1 MDELDLI
8 GIGIGPSNLSLAALL
23 APITRFRARFFDR
36 RAAFGWHPGMM
47 LPGTRMQTS
56 FLKDLVTPVDPT
68 SPFGFLSYLVARG
81 CFYRFLNAEFS
92 RVRRADFAEYLR
104 WVADQLP
111 NLSFAHEAVSVA
123 HDEHG
128 FSVAFTNGKQARAKN
143 LVVATG
149 LAPHVPAWASGHLGV
164 DCVHS
169 HTYLETPIEV
179 AGRRVL
185 VIGGGQSGAE
195 IFLDLFGGRR
205 GAPAEVVWATRR
217 ANLEPL
223 DESAFANEYFT
234 PEYVRQFHRLPAHR
248 RSRLVDAQKLTGDGI
263 SPETL
268 RELSQALYDRD
279 FLAASGPSHRILPHR
294 EVRTLRRDRSAFQV
308 VMHND
313 FTGADE
319 TLVADVVVLATGY
332 RHRVPTCL
340 DALAARLPYDEE
352 GNVRLGED
360 YSVAI
365 DGAPGHRIY
374 MQNAGRYSHGV
385 ADAQLSLAAWR
396 AAVIVNS
403 LLVSEVYPAVAAAP
417 PLDWCESESTEPW
430 PEAPARSLLS

>member
-36 RAAFGWHPGMM
+36 RASFGWHPGMM

-81 CFYRFLNAEFS
+81 RFYRFLNADFS

-104 WVADQLP
+104 WVAEQLP
-111 NLSFAHEAVSVA
+111 NLTFAHEATSVV
-123 HDEHG
+123 HDERG
-128 FSVAFTNGKQARAKN
+128 FNVAFTNGTQSRAKN

-149 LAPHVPAWASGHLGV
+149 LAPHVPPWASAHVGA
-164 DCVHS
+164 DCIHS
-169 HTYLETPIEV
+169 HIYLEAPIDV
-179 AGRRVL
+179 SGRRVL

-205 GAPAEVVWATRR
+205 GAAAEVVWATRR

-234 PEYVRQFHRLPAHR
+234 PAYVRQFHRLPAHR
-248 RSRLVDAQKLTGDGI
+248 RSRLVEAQKLTGDGI

-268 RELSQALYDRD
+268 RELSQSLYDRD
-279 FLAASGPSHRILPHR
+279 FLATSGPAHRILPHR
-294 EVRTLRRDRSAFQV
+294 EVRTLRRDRGAFQV

-313 FTGADE
+313 FTGVDE
-319 TLVADVVVLATGY
+319 TNAADVVVLATGY
-332 RHRVPTCL
+332 RHCVPVCL
-340 DALAARLPYDEE
+340 EGLAPRLPYDGE
-352 GNVRLGED
+352 GNLRLGED
-360 YSVAI
+360 YSVAL

-385 ADAQLSLAAWR
+385 ADAQLSLTAWR

-403 LLVSEVYPAVAAAP
+403 LLGSEVYPAVSADP
-417 PLDWCESESTEPW
+417 PLDWCEEDSAEIW
-430 PEAPARSLLS
+430 PEVPARSLLS